1 LLNGKPMRRLL
12 VFTLGFLLILGW
24 LGRPSATTVPGGGT
38 DPTPLMNLESHYR
51 ASVLRGWQ
59 TFQTSFAADGV
70 ACVNCHPRLE
80 SLRHWPGAYP
90 KVEVFDG
97 TPYRVKSLQQVVM
110 EALERHTDLTL
121 AGRVDQVED
130 LVAFLAWWGDGQV
143 VTPGRSSTL
152 PPATADLAL
161 LRAAAIRGEQ
171 FAQNRGAESCGSCHS
186 LAPEETDKPY
196 RSLRLSA
203 THFPRYIPSDGQ
215 VMSLETFL
223 AGHVRQPGGGD
234 WSPDSDTVID
244 LSAYLARLAAGST
257 YRPGHPGQRSQ
268 EQGNE

>member
-1 LLNGKPMRRLL
+1 MRRLL

-24 LGRPSATTVPGGGT
+24 LGRSSAATLHEAEA
-38 DPTPLMNLESHYR
+38 DPTPLTNLEPHYR

-90 KVEVFDG
+90 KVAVFDG

-110 EALERHTDLTL
+110 EVLERHTDLTL
-121 AGRVDQVED
+121 AGRMDQVEA
-130 LVAFLAWWGDGQV
+130 LVAFLTWWGDGQV
-143 VTPGRSSTL
+143 MTPGRSSTL

-171 FAQNRGAESCGSCHS
+171 LVQSTEGESCGSCHS
-186 LAPEETDKPY
+186 LASEETDKPH
-196 RSLRLSA
+196 RSLHLAA
-203 THFPRYIPSDGQ
+203 THFPRYIPSAGQ

-223 AGHVRQPGGGD
+223 TGHLRPTRRKYVA
-234 WSPDSDTVID
+234 PDSETVID
-244 LSAYLARLAAGST
+244 LSAYLASLAAGST
-257 YRPGHPGQRSQ
+257 YRPGHPGQQPQ
-268 EQGNE
+268 EQADE

>member
-1 LLNGKPMRRLL
+1 MRRLL

-24 LGRPSATTVPGGGT
+24 PGRYLAATVAGAEA
-38 DPTPLMNLESHYR
+38 DATPLTNLEPHYR

-80 SLRHWPGAYP
+80 SLRHWSGAYP
-90 KVEVFDG
+90 KVAVFDG
-97 TPYRVKSLQQVVM
+97 SPYRVKSLRQVVM

-121 AGRVDQVED
+121 AGRVDQVDD
-130 LVAFLAWWGDGQV
+130 LVVFLTWWGDGQV
-143 VTPGRSSTL
+143 MTPGRSSTL

-171 FAQNRGAESCGSCHS
+171 LVQNRGAESCGSCHS
-186 LAPEETDKPY
+186 LAPEETDMPHHP
-196 RSLRLSA
+196 LQLAA
-203 THFPRYIPSDGQ
+203 THFPRYIPSAGQ

-223 AGHVRQPGGGD
+223 AGHVRQTSRNYV
-234 WSPDSDTVID
+234 SPDSETVID
-244 LSAYLARLAAGST
+244 LSAYLASLAAGST
-257 YRPGHPGQRSQ
+257 YRPGHPRQQ
-268 EQGNE
+268 PQKQADE

>member
-1 LLNGKPMRRLL
+1 ML
-12 VFTLGFLLILGW
+12 VFTLGFLLILW
-24 LGRPSATTVPGGGT
+24 WPGRYSAAAVLEAEA
-38 DPTPLMNLESHYR
+38 DPTPLTNLEPHYR

-90 KVEVFDG
+90 KVAVFDS
-97 TPYRVKSLQQVVM
+97 TPYRVKSLQQVMM
-110 EALERHTDLTL
+110 EVLERHTDLTL
-121 AGRVDQVED
+121 AEQAALVED
-130 LVAFLAWWGDGQV
+130 LVAFLSWWGDGQV
-143 VTPGRSSTL
+143 MTPGRSSTL

-171 FAQNRGAESCGSCHS
+171 LVQNRGAESCGSCHS

-203 THFPRYIPSDGQ
+203 THFPRYIPSAGQ

-223 AGHVRQPGGGD
+223 AGHVRQTSRKYV
-234 WSPDSDTVID
+234 SPDNETVID
-244 LSAYLARLAAGST
+244 LSAYLSSLAAGST
-257 YRPGHPGQRSQ
+257 YRPGHPKQQPQGQA
-268 EQGNE
+268 NE

>member
-1 LLNGKPMRRLL
+1 MRRLL
-12 VFTLGFLLILGW
+12 VFTLGLLLILGW
-24 LGRPSATTVPGGGT
+24 PGRYSAAEDLNAEA
-38 DPTPLMNLESHYR
+38 DPTPLTNLEPHYR

-90 KVEVFDG
+90 KVAVFDG

-121 AGRVDQVED
+121 AERVDRVKD
-130 LVAFLAWWGDGQV
+130 LVAFLAWWGNGQV

-171 FAQNRGAESCGSCHS
+171 LVQNRGAESCVSCHS
-186 LAPEETDKPY
+186 LAPEEADKPH
-196 RSLRLSA
+196 RSLRLAA
-203 THFPRYIPSDGQ
+203 TYFPRYIPSAGQ

-223 AGHVRQPGGGD
+223 VGHVRQPGSGD
-234 WSPDSDTVID
+234 WSPDSETMMD
-244 LSAYLARLAAGST
+244 LSAYLASLAAGST
-257 YRPGHPGQRSQ
+257 YRPGHPRQQPQ
-268 EQGNE
+268 EQADE